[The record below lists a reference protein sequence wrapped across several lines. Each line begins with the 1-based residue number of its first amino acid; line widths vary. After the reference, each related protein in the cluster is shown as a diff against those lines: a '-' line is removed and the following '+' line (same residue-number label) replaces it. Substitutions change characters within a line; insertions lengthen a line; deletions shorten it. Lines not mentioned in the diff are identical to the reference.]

1 MGTRIVP
8 RGGVNHG
15 WRLGSALVMALV
27 TAHTEAFARD
37 YYFRAAG
44 NDGVGDGSRR
54 APWQTIAKL
63 NTLDLEPGD
72 RVLFRAGETFLE
84 PIVLDAHDSAT
95 DASGALR
102 GKPIRFLSF
111 GRDEKPVISSPH
123 GHGLYAVDVGGLR
136 IQDIDFAGSSVT
148 EEITDTSNVTNG
160 LLFENTQS
168 QLRQH
173 DIVVDDVVVHGF
185 GEAGIHF
192 RGVNPASASGG
203 FADVWITHCLVH
215 TNGRSGVMTSVRSDT
230 GTVVDGSQFDFQS
243 RAHANF
249 TVSENVVHDTT
260 GKNESNRVSGNGI
273 VLPQM
278 ANALI
283 AFNVAHHNGGV
294 AGGGGV
300 AIWTWE
306 SDQVRIQFNE
316 AYASK
321 ASDGRDGE
329 GFDLDGG
336 ARQGIIQ
343 YNYSHGN
350 LGAGY
355 GLFEFGYA
363 SAMQG
368 NVIRYN
374 ISENDGGGLGVW
386 GNGPRFDGTD
396 TVDVAA
402 ASLAYGNTVV
412 YPQGP
417 GADCFGSVAS
427 VGVYNTIFLA
437 SGGPPLVQLTDF
449 DGAGPL
455 YTLDVDML
463 YNAYWSGVDPFLIAW
478 DGTHYSSV
486 ADWAAATQQEIAGE
500 LLVGVQH
507 DPGLHGPFTGGR
519 TLDDPFLFHSL
530 GEYRLL
536 STSLLI
542 DAGGTVSD
550 LPLPMV
556 LGLTEVCARDFYRR
570 HFPQGPRLILVPRK
584 SSSRRTLSRGN
595 RRLTVAW
602 RPQTLLSEV

>member
-1 MGTRIVP
+1 MSTTSVP
-8 RGGVNHG
+8 RGGMYHD
-15 WRLGSALVMALV
+15 WRLRSALVMVLI
-27 TAHTEAFARD
+27 TAPTQAFARD
-37 YYFRAAG
+37 YYFSASG
-44 NDGVGDGSRR
+44 NDVVGSGTRT

-72 RVLFRAGETFLE
+72 RVLFRAGERFVG

-95 DASGALR
+95 DASGAFR

-111 GRDEKPVISSPH
+111 GGDKRPVISSPH
-123 GHGLYAVDVGGLR
+123 EHGLYAVDVGGLR
-136 IQDIDFAGSSVT
+136 IQDIEFAGSRT
-148 EEITDTSNVTNG
+148 LEEITAPANATNG

-168 QLRQH
+168 LLRQH
-173 DIVVDDVVVHGF
+173 HIVIDDIVVHGF

-203 FADVWITHCLVH
+203 FANVWVTHCLVH

-230 GTVVDGSQFDFQS
+230 GTVVDGAQFDFQS

-249 TVSENVVHDTT
+249 TVGQNVVHHTT
-260 GKNESNRVSGNGI
+260 GKSENNGVSGNGI
-273 VLPQM
+273 VLSQM
-278 ANALI
+278 ANAVI

-316 AYASK
+316 AYASG
-321 ASDGRDGE
+321 SFDGRDGE

-350 LGAGY
+350 QGAGY

-402 ASLAYGNTVV
+402 SSLLYNNTVV
-412 YPQGP
+412 SPQGP
-417 GADCFGSVAS
+417 GANFFGSVAS
-427 VGVYNTIFLA
+427 VGIYNTIFL
-437 SGGPPLVQLTDF
+437 STGGQPLVQLTDF
-449 DGAGPL
+449 DGPGPF
-455 YTLDVDML
+455 YTLEVDML
-463 YNAYWSGVDPFLIAW
+463 YNAYWSGAAPFLIAW
-478 DGTHYSSV
+478 AGTNYSSM
-486 ADWAAATQQEIAGE
+486 AEWAAATQQEIAGE
-500 LLVGVQH
+500 RVVGIQQ
-507 DPGLHGPFTGGR
+507 DPGLQGPFTGGR
-519 TLDDPFLFHSL
+519 TLDDPFLL
-530 GEYRLL
+530 PTLDEYRLL

-542 DAGGTVSD
+542 DAGGTVATLS
-550 LPLPMV
+550 LPIA
-556 LGLTEVCARDFYRR
+556 LGLTDVGTRDFYRR
-570 HFPQGPRLILVPRK
+570 PIPQGPRFDIGAQEVRQQK
-584 SSSRRTLSRGN
+584 NSGTGSSETDSGIEDSN
-595 RRLTVAW
+595 PA
-602 RPQTLLSEV
+602 E